1 MLFPRVWF
9 KSDYSAA
16 SSENTVF
23 PGLATLPAGDRA
35 TGLAEA
41 WLPSWGGGA
50 SGLGCAELP
59 ARGLELGG
67 LKGREPPPG
76 ASLGMFAESPPT
88 ASPEKGGC
96 QTTSPSS
103 HTLP

>member
-50 SGLGCAELP
+50 WGLGCAELP

-67 LKGREPPPG
+67 LKGGEPPPG
-76 ASLGMFAESPPT
+76 ASLGMFGRVPT
-88 ASPEKGGC
+88 HSVP
-96 QTTSPSS
+96 
-103 HTLP
+103 